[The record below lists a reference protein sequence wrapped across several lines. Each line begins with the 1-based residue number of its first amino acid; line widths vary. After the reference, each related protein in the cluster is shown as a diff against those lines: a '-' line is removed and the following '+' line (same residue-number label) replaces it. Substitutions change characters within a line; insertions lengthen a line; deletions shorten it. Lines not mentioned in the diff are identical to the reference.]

1 MALIDDDPIQPV
13 AGISPTADELIIDIA
28 GVTNTQQELHPIQT
42 QWPPAYLGF
51 IPDPHTIPLTVAGL
65 EHVREGTVSPISL
78 LID

>member
-28 GVTNTQQELHPIQT
+28 GETNTQQELHPIQT